1 MARILVL
8 DNEAVIALDLSMI
21 LEDEGFIVC
30 GPYSDSDSALAAIEE
45 VVPDGAL
52 LDVNLGQA
60 RTSAIVAA
68 SLEELSVPFAFL
80 TGYDHLDEKL
90 GQCFGDRPQVI
101 KPFDRTKILAV
112 VKELLKN

>member
-21 LEDEGFIVC
+21 LEDEGFSVC
-30 GPYSDSDSALAAIEE
+30 GPYSDSDAALAAIEE
-45 VVPDGAL
+45 SVPDGAL

-68 SLEELSVPFAFL
+68 SLEYLSVPFAFL

-90 GQCFGDRPQVI
+90 GQRFGDRPRVV
-101 KPFDRTKILAV
+101 KPFDPTRVLAV
-112 VKELLKN
+112 VNEMLRK